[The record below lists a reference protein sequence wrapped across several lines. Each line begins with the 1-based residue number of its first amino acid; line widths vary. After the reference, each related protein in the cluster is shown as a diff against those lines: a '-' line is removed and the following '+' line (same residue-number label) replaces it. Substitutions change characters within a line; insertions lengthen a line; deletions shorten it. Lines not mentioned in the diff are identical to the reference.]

1 MENSI
6 STWNVVVNQ
15 QRLVNR
21 MIRQLKAEMETLN
34 TLDGLMEDDQ
44 VVYDALKQHYA
55 ADR

>member
-44 VVYDALKQHYA
+44 VVYDAIKQHYA